1 MADSPSNIDPIEAD
15 VSLAAAL
22 RRLPLFPLPNAVL
35 FPHALLPLHI
45 FEDRYRAMTRDI
57 LSGARF
63 LAIGLIAPEASRD
76 DDRPDPDDGSPAALS
91 GEAAEVRQRDRP
103 RVMPVAGVGEVVM
116 AHELPDGRFNLVVR
130 GRARVRI
137 DQELESERPYRLVS
151 ATELPDFPIA
161 NPAEIADADQ
171 TLRALIGRLAEAL
184 PEGGELLRQVVA
196 AQEGAAELVDGV
208 ASALI
213 ADPVLRQRLL
223 ETRDVGQRFERVSAE
238 VVAMTAR
245 LGGGPGAAN

>member
-1 MADSPSNIDPIEAD
+1 MWT
-15 VSLAAAL
+15 SLADTPDPTPPPIATAADGGLGAAL

-45 FEDRYRAMTRDI
+45 FEERYRVMVRDV
-57 LSGARF
+57 LTGSRC
-63 LAIGLIAPEASRD
+63 LAIGLLVSETSEHD
-76 DDRPDPDDGSPAALS
+76 ELPA
-91 GEAAEVRQRDRP
+91 VQP
-103 RVMPVAGVGEVVM
+103 IAGVGEVVM

-137 DQELESERPYRLVS
+137 DRELPSGRPYRLVT
-151 ATELPDFPIA
+151 ATELPDDPIA
-161 NPAEIADADQ
+161 NPAEIADAEQ
-171 TLRALIGRLAEAL
+171 TLRALIGRLADAI

-196 AQEGAAELVDGV
+196 AQESPAELVDGV

-213 ADPVLRQRLL
+213 VDPALRQRLL
-223 ETRDVGQRFERVSAE
+223 ETRSVSERLERVAAE

-245 LGGGPGAAN
+245 IGVPGTAN

>member
-1 MADSPSNIDPIEAD
+1 VWTSLADSPSKPNLGAPDL
-15 VSLAAAL
+15 SLIATL
-22 RRLPLFPLPNAVL
+22 QRLPLFPLPNAVL

-45 FEDRYRAMTRDI
+45 FEDRYREMTRDI
-57 LSGARF
+57 LSGVRC
-63 LAIGLIAPEASRD
+63 LVIGLIDPNAS
-76 DDRPDPDDGSPAALS
+76 PDEEQP
-91 GEAAEVRQRDRP
+91 
-103 RVMPVAGVGEVVM
+103 PVLPIAGVGEVVM

-137 DQELESERPYRLVS
+137 DQEMPSDRPYRLVS
-151 ATELPDFPIA
+151 ATQLPDLPIT
-161 NPAEIADADQ
+161 NPAEIGDADQ

-196 AQEGAAELVDGV
+196 AQDSPAELVDGV

-213 ADPVLRQRLL
+213 VDPVLRQRLL
-223 ETRDVGQRFERVSAE
+223 ETRDVGQRLERVSAE

-245 LGGGPGAAN
+245 IGGSPGAAN